1 MKRGLFLTAVPLLA
15 ATLAGAQEMATIAT
29 RPGVTQS
36 FFIEG
41 MHGRKPEALALLY
54 VGGGGNIR
62 LRMEDG
68 RVKFAER
75 NFLPRSRGEFIRNG
89 ILPVVM
95 DAPSDQGQLTD
106 GYRMGEAQ
114 AADARAVIAELK
126 KADVK
131 KVWADEEI
139 HAVIQKAVKQRK
151 DSIASF
157 TTGGRADLAAGE
169 EAQIRVLQK
178 FLPAQMGEDEI
189 KKLVDEAVAATGA
202 SGAKDMGKV
211 MGWLMPKVKG
221 KADGGLVNQVVK
233 SKLG

>member
-114 AADARAVIAELK
+114 SADAISWEPAAARSRRLISAAP
-126 KADVK
+126 
-131 KVWADEEI
+131 WA
-139 HAVIQKAVKQRK
+139 AR
-151 DSIASF
+151 
-157 TTGGRADLAAGE
+157 RLA
-169 EAQIRVLQK
+169 
-178 FLPAQMGEDEI
+178 
-189 KKLVDEAVAATGA
+189 
-202 SGAKDMGKV
+202 
-211 MGWLMPKVKG
+211 WC
-221 KADGGLVNQVVK
+221 
-233 SKLG
+233 